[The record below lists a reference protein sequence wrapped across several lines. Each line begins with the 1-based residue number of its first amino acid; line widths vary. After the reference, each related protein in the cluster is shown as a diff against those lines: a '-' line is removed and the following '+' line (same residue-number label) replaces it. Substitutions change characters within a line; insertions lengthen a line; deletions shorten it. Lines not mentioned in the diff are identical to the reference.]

1 MLENI
6 TDLVYNGL
14 KRIIFHSEKMVA
26 DSTISN
32 AQIFDVNK
40 YSRFMES
47 LSFYRVSTNNVTAV
61 IT

>member
-14 KRIIFHSEKMVA
+14 KRFIFHSEKMVA

-40 YSRFMES
+40 YSRFMNS
-47 LSFYRVSTNNVTAV
+47 LSFYRESTNNVTEV